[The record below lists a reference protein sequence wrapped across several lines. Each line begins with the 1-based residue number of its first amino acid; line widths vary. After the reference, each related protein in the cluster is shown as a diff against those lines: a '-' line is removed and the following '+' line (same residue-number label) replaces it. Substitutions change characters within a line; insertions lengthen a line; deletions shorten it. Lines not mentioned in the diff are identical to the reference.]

1 MSDLT
6 PALLIRRLSNLSARE
21 LAYSTVTGMTRPLR
35 LEFPGALYHVTARGN
50 RRNPIYRDDADR
62 RAWLKVL
69 GLVCERHHFVI
80 HSFCQMTN
88 HYHLL
93 IETAEANLSQGM
105 RQLNGLYSQH
115 FNWRHSLVGHLFQ
128 GRYKAILVQKES
140 YLLEL
145 SRYIIL
151 NPLRAK
157 MVSSLDD
164 WQWSS
169 HRYFF
174 CQELPPSWLERDWL
188 LGLFSN
194 NHTTAVSAY
203 REFVLAGVDQASPLA
218 ATRYQLLLG
227 DDAFVS
233 EHQQL
238 QRSDGLRENAREE
251 RRAVALPL
259 TEYRTRYADKGEAMA
274 RAYLSTA
281 FTMPQIA
288 SAFGVSTKTVSRAVA
303 VFEKAKPGT
312 KEELVSKSQT

>member
-1 MSDLT
+1 
-6 PALLIRRLSNLSARE
+6 
-21 LAYSTVTGMTRPLR
+21 MTRPLR
-35 LEFPGALYHVTARGN
+35 LEFPGALYHVTSRGN

-62 RAWLKVL
+62 RAWLNVL
-69 GLVCERHHFVI
+69 GQVCERHHFVI
-80 HSFCQMTN
+80 HSFCQMSN

-93 IETAEANLSQGM
+93 VETVEANLSRGM
-105 RQLNGLYSQH
+105 RHLNGVYTQH

-145 SRYIIL
+145 SRYIVL

-157 MVSSLDD
+157 VVSSLDD

-169 HRYFF
+169 HRYLIS
-174 CQELPPSWLERDWL
+174 QECPPCWLERDRL
-188 LGLFSN
+188 LGRFGNL
-194 NHTTAVSAY
+194 HTTAALAY
-203 REFVLAGVDQASPLA
+203 QAFVLEGIGGTSPLTA
-218 ATRYQLLLG
+218 IRHQVLLG

-233 EHQQL
+233 KYQYL
-238 QRSDGLRENAREE
+238 QRSEELVEVPREE

-259 TEYRTRYADKGEAMA
+259 LAYQARYADKNEAMA

-288 SAFGVSTKTVSRAVA
+288 CAFGVSTKTVSRAVA
-303 VFEKAKPGT
+303 VFEKMNSG
-312 KEELVSKSQT
+312 

>member
-6 PALLIRRLSNLSARE
+6 PALHRGRLSNLSAKQQS
-21 LAYSTVTGMTRPLR
+21 YSTVTGMTRPLR
-35 LEFPGALYHVTARGN
+35 LEFPGALYHVTSRGN

-69 GLVCERHHFVI
+69 GLVCERHRFVI

-93 IETAEANLSQGM
+93 IETAEANLSRGM
-105 RQLNGLYSQH
+105 RQLNGQYTQH

-151 NPLRAK
+151 NPLRAE
-157 MVSSLDD
+157 MVSSLGD
-164 WQWSS
+164 WEWSS
-169 HRYFF
+169 HRYFVS
-174 CQELPPSWLERDWL
+174 QEYPPSWLERDWL
-188 LGLFSN
+188 LSRFSN
-194 NHTTAVSAY
+194 NHATAVSAY
-203 REFVLAGVDQASPLA
+203 QAFVLAGADEASPLT
-218 ATRYQLLLG
+218 ATRHQLLLG
-227 DDAFVS
+227 DDGFVS

-238 QRSDGLRENAREE
+238 QRPEGLAENARDE
-251 RRAVALPL
+251 RGAVALPL
-259 TEYRTRYADKGEAMA
+259 AEYRIRYADRDEAMA

-303 VFEKAKPGT
+303 VFEKATPRA
-312 KEELVSKSQT
+312 KEELVSKCQT

>member
-1 MSDLT
+1 
-6 PALLIRRLSNLSARE
+6 
-21 LAYSTVTGMTRPLR
+21 MTRPLR
-35 LEFPGALYHVTARGN
+35 LEFPGALYHVTSRGN
-50 RRNPIYRDDADR
+50 RRNPVYRDDADR
-62 RAWLKVL
+62 RAWLDVL
-69 GLVCERHHFVI
+69 GRVCERHHFVI

-93 IETAEANLSQGM
+93 IETVEANLSQGM
-105 RQLNGLYSQH
+105 RQLNGVYTQY

-145 SRYIIL
+145 SRYIVL

-157 MVSSLDD
+157 LVTSLDD

-169 HRYFF
+169 HYFAG
-174 CQELPPSWLERDWL
+174 QEHPPSWLERDWL
-188 LGLFSN
+188 LSRFGNARSA
-194 NHTTAVSAY
+194 AVSAY
-203 REFVLAGVDQASPLA
+203 QAFVLAGIGEASPLA
-218 ATRYQLLLG
+218 ATRHQILLG

-238 QRSDGLRENAREE
+238 QRSEELVEVVRTE
-251 RRAVALPL
+251 RRAVALSL
-259 TEYRTRYADKGEAMA
+259 AEYQARYADRGEAMA

-288 SAFGVSTKTVSRAVA
+288 CAFGVSAKTVSRAVA
-303 VFEKAKPGT
+303 AFEKT
-312 KEELVSKSQT
+312 KSGN